1 MTDRD
6 APLLSLPD
14 ARDLR
19 RAGAVTATA
28 TAVPLAAA
36 EHRALARRRLLR
48 RRRAGRGLRTGVQA
62 ALIAGWCLLP
72 VYWMV
77 VTSLRPLTEVYSTAP
92 LPGRLTLDSSVA
104 AFRPADLLLTGLVDS
119 LAIAS
124 LVTGVVLL
132 LALTG
137 ASAIARFRFPGR
149 AVLTGAILA
158 ASMLPGVTLL
168 TPLCAFFITAGITAG
183 LTAGSIKG

>member
-1 MTDRD
+1 M
-6 APLLSLPD
+6 
-14 ARDLR
+14 
-19 RAGAVTATA
+19 
-28 TAVPLAAA
+28 
-36 EHRALARRRLLR
+36 
-48 RRRAGRGLRTGVQA
+48 
-62 ALIAGWCLLP
+62 
-72 VYWMV
+72 
-77 VTSLRPLTEVYSTAP
+77 
-92 LPGRLTLDSSVA
+92 
-104 AFRPADLLLTGLVDS
+104 
-119 LAIAS
+119 
-124 LVTGVVLL
+124 TGVVLL